1 VVADTILHVLDLPEG
16 ATIPEVTVRPL
27 VPRPGT

>member
-1 VVADTILHVLDLPEG
+1 VAATLLHVIDLPRD

-27 VPRPGT
+27 VPWTPR

>member
-1 VVADTILHVLDLPEG
+1 VLDVPRD

-27 VPRPGT
+27 VPWTPR